1 MAGPQQSCLVAS
13 AVGDEDSILDL
24 ECARQ
29 PPPKRLWSTI
39 DLTDTDSGS
48 VTETEP
54 DCWSTETE
62 PNCWSTEANPDQE
75 CHAAGALAVVVE
87 QAPAPSGDTPDDPLL
102 AALVAPPPTPSTPSP
117 TTSESF
123 DSEDTANEDPCAPH
137 VTTGGGGAI
146 AAPWHSDPSMA
157 KKIDDLVDIGVQ
169 ERWLTRGCMDRTLG
183 LEFEA
188 AAGEAMAY
196 IASVVASFAAFKVG
210 ITCDPPYR
218 WNRKDTNKHGF
229 VGHRWHF
236 EGMDLVYVSP
246 HSKAE
251 IYGSAGHMERVLI
264 ERCHEMWANVFNTLP
279 GGEGAPRA
287 SPCFVYIAYRCT
299 VD

>member
-75 CHAAGALAVVVE
+75 CHAAGALAAVVE

-123 DSEDTANEDPCAPH
+123 DSELTDNEDPCAPH
-137 VTTGGGGAI
+137 DTTGGAI
-146 AAPWHSDPSMA
+146 ATLWHSDPSTIQ
-157 KKIDDLVDIGVQ
+157 KINDLVVIGVR

-183 LEFEA
+183 LEFKDAVE
-188 AAGEAMAY
+188 EAMEN
-196 IASVVASFAAFKVG
+196 IARAAPSFGAFKVG
-210 ITCDPPYR
+210 ITCDPRHR
-218 WNRKDTNKHGF
+218 WTRKDKNKHGV
-229 VGHRWHF
+229 VGHQAHF

-246 HSKAE
+246 HSKAGR
-251 IYGSAGHMERVLI
+251 YGSAGHMERELI
-264 ERCHEMWANVFNTLP
+264 ERCHEMWANVLNTLP
-279 GGEGAPRA
+279 GGEGAPRE
-287 SPCFVYIAYRCT
+287 SPCFVYIAWRCT
-299 VD
+299 D